1 MLNKIQFN
9 DMKLTIQEGLYQ
21 MVIEAD
27 KLSKYPLYS
36 LNQIKSNFTVTASV
50 QSYYFV
56 INNFEERLNGY
67 LQEQYEVYMRYY
79 GSKAWIN
86 FQYMALICL
95 TSTLIIVVVYLFLTP
110 MVKKIQDMSYI
121 PL

>member
-1 MLNKIQFN
+1 
-9 DMKLTIQEGLYQ
+9 MKLTIQEGLYQ

-56 INNFEERLNGY
+56 INNFEERLHGY

-95 TSTLIIVVVYLFLTP
+95 TSTLIIIVVYLFLTP